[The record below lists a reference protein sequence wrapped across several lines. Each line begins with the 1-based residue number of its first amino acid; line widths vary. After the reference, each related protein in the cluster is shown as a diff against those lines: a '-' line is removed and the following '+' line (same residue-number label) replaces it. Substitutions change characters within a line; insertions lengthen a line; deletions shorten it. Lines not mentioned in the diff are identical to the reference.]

1 MYVVNGTNVTFLC
14 DAGGQTENVT
24 TYTFYRDQTPIC
36 IGPHVSCSE
45 SSLDFTPISEIY
57 NGSYTCRIENPVSS
71 NLSDPIN
78 VTVSFR
84 ISDISLT
91 VNTSALVWPGL
102 DSVSLRCSARGTNVS
117 YSWSLDGAAL
127 PAEPHYVLS
136 ADRSV
141 LTISPVSSKDNGS
154 FTCTAAN
161 SINNLTSPEVLL
173 HLGSPVSA
181 VTLSS
186 NASSAE
192 LWAEQDSVSLH
203 CSAQGSAITF
213 TWSLDGKPV
222 SSKPPYYITESN
234 SPPNSN
240 LTISPISRNDGG
252 PFTCTASNL
261 LNSSTSN
268 ELSFSLNWR
277 PDGEMSC
284 PVTSNGDILS
294 LVCSW
299 ENGRPPAN
307 VTMTF
312 NDTTGMNPNIVT
324 RNVSSKTLIWG
335 SVLNCTGDQLGKTSI
350 CQKILEPPYFLEQNN
365 TIKDVPEGGSVI
377 LTINLN
383 TRPTSRISSKILPA
397 TFTWYKDKTEIKSGV
412 NSTSYSSNLHLSEV
426 TQANSGRYECTS
438 RNVIGSETLIFNVNV
453 TAKAVPPKNGL
464 DGGEIAGIVI
474 GVLAG
479 LTIIGIIVF
488 FIVKKKKRHDDD
500 RRLKDSTD
508 QIDTIQYAEVA
519 LNKENGG
526 VAETTMSTNPAD
538 DKDELKYAAI
548 SFKNKSSTKSVAP
561 TTPQE
566 TVYSDVKNVSNR

>member
-1 MYVVNGTNVTFLC
+1 ML
-14 DAGGQTENVT
+14 
-24 TYTFYRDQTPIC
+24 
-36 IGPHVSCSE
+36 
-45 SSLDFTPISEIY
+45 SSVFA
-57 NGSYTCRIENPVSS
+57 V
-71 NLSDPIN
+71 
-78 VTVSFR
+78 R

-192 LWAEQDSVSLH
+192 LWEGQDSVSLH

-234 SPPNSN
+234 SPPYSN

-277 PDGEMSC
+277 PGGEMSC

-312 NDTTGMNPNIVT
+312 NGTTGMNPNIVT

-335 SVLNCTGDQLGKTSI
+335 SVLNCRGDQLGKTSI
-350 CQKILEPPYFLEQNN
+350 CLKILEPPYSPVHNN
-365 TIKDVPEGGSVI
+365 TIEVVPEGGSI
-377 LTINLN
+377 TLTVYV
-383 TRPTSRISSKILPA
+383 TARPTYRISSKILPA
-397 TFTWYKDKTEIKSGV
+397 TFTWYMDKTEIKSGV
-412 NSTSYSSNLHLSEV
+412 TSTNDSSNLHISEV
-426 TQANSGRYECTS
+426 TKANSGRYECTA
-438 RNVIGSETLIFNVNV
+438 RNVIGSETFIFNVNV
-453 TAKAVPPKNGL
+453 TAKAVRPKNGL
-464 DGGEIAGIVI
+464 SGGEIAGIVI

-488 FIVKKKKRHDDD
+488 FIVKKRSHTGD
-500 RRLKDSTD
+500 
-508 QIDTIQYAEVA
+508 AA
-519 LNKENGG
+519 LNIYEN
-526 VAETTMSTNPAD
+526 ADFRPDLTYETKLPGSMVR
-538 DKDELKYAAI
+538 L
-548 SFKNKSSTKSVAP
+548 AP
-561 TTPQE
+561 C
-566 TVYSDVKNVSNR
+566 